1 MATTPST
8 RGRKRG
14 TYQTA
19 VAAVLRLATSG
30 RAVSMMAVA
39 DWAGKPSRSPVP
51 PPVLRLLSRA
61 AFCYSVL
68 ASSAWRA
75 SCAASLTGKYN
86 PSPSLKR
93 PELLLRPLFCY
104 LEKIREQTGSLLRP
118 EAISLATRTCASRSP
133 GRGQGIVEFGGKR
146 PLGGPL
152 LLAREVHLHP

>member
-1 MATTPST
+1 MPPTPVT
-8 RGRKRG
+8 PGQKRG

-30 RAVSMMAVA
+30 RAVPIMAIA
-39 DWAGKPSRSPVP
+39 GWAEKPSRSPAKP
-51 PPVLRLLSRA
+51 TPQRLLSPA
-61 AFCYSVL
+61 AFCCSVL

-93 PELLLRPLFCY
+93 SELLLRPLFCY